1 MNKLSIRYSLFA
13 LLIFAGSQL
22 FSQSIDSTQLVQSDS
37 IEMQIEEPTPKKVS
51 RAGKTTPNYY
61 RHHKKLPATYSGYA
75 IELVSSKLPL
85 KRDYPV
91 FQQFGNIHYEKM
103 DKGGYAYVLLVKFSN
118 KKALHK
124 YIDQIIKVKAPKAKA
139 LVYKNGRRR

>member
-1 MNKLSIRYSLFA
+1 MNKLSIRFTLFT

-22 FSQSIDSTQLVQSDS
+22 FSQSIDSTQILQADSAEVATVQK
-37 IEMQIEEPTPKKVS
+37 TPKRIN
-51 RAGKTTPNYY
+51 RAGKSTPSYY

-91 FQQFGNIHYEKM
+91 FQQFGNIHYEKL
-103 DKGGYAYVLLVKFSN
+103 DTGGYAYVLLVKFSG
-118 KKALHK
+118 KKALQN
-124 YIDQIIKVKAPKAKA
+124 YIDQIIKAKAPEAKA